1 MTDTLRSLQDCF
13 QAHVLAGEQSML
25 AKISPD
31 AKPSAAARLAI
42 YANGYRL
49 RLLEAL
55 SSDYPALLTLA
66 GDELFEQIGR
76 AYIDAHPSKHFSIRY
91 FGQHLSAFLTAT
103 APYSDTPALSEM
115 AALEWSLSLS
125 FDAADA
131 AVITVETLAKLP
143 PESWPE
149 LRLRFHPSVQRHYF
163 HWNMPELWSAID
175 AQTEPQPPHQYTQP
189 RVWLI
194 WRRDLQ
200 NYFRPLKRVEA
211 WALDSMR
218 NGTAFAAVCEGLC
231 AYIDAEQ
238 VGLHAAGLLKGWV
251 QAGLVTEVYGFAG
264 DTVVD

>member
-13 QAHVLAGEQSML
+13 QSHVLAGEESML

-31 AKPSAAARLAI
+31 ARPSAAARLAI

-55 SSDYPALLTLA
+55 HSDYPALHTLA

-91 FGQHLSAFLTAT
+91 FGQHLSAFLAT
-103 APYSDTPALSEM
+103 TTPYSDMPALSEM

-131 AVITVETLAKLP
+131 PVITVETLAALP
-143 PESWPE
+143 PDSWPE
-149 LRLRFHPSVQRHYF
+149 LRLRFHPSVQRHDF
-163 HWNMPELWSAID
+163 RWNMPELWSAID
-175 AQTEPQPPHQYTQP
+175 AQTEPQPPQQYPQP
-189 RVWLI
+189 RAWLI

-200 NYFRPLKRVEA
+200 NYFRPLDTTEA

-218 NGTAFAAVCEGLC
+218 NGAAFAEMCEGLC
-231 AYIDAEQ
+231 AYLDTEQ
-238 VGLHAAGLLKGWV
+238 VGLHAAGFLKGWV
-251 QAGLVTEVYGFAG
+251 QAGLVTEVYDSTG
-264 DTVVD
+264 TVTD